1 MLLSMTG
8 FGNASYDS
16 DNVHVS
22 SEIKSVNNR
31 YLKLS
36 VRMPDSVARFEAD
49 IEKLIRSRVA
59 RGSIQ
64 VSLRVR
70 FHGGQSEYRIDSDLL
85 RSYQTQLSAIA
96 TSDGNRP
103 HLGHLLQLPGVV
115 TQTEVPD
122 DLVNSL
128 WPAVEKCL
136 TEALDHFD
144 DFRQREGES
153 MRQDMERQCEV
164 IETEVKQVAR
174 LAPQV
179 VNEYR
184 DKILER
190 VRRLISDA
198 SVTLGENDVIRE
210 VAVFSD
216 RCDINEEITRLRSHT
231 EQFRRM
237 LNGNSSQGRKLEFIG
252 QEMFREINTTGSKA
266 NNVTIALS
274 VVEMKAAIER
284 MREVLQNVEEHAKC
298 LEQEDRSQWFSPGRN
313 GSSCCL
319 VLVAVEKQ
327 HWSGNW

>member
-1 MLLSMTG
+1 MTG

-16 DNVHVS
+16 ESVYVS

-64 VSLRVR
+64 VSMRVR

-85 RSYQTQLSAIA
+85 RSYQTQLSEIVA
-96 TSDGNRP
+96 SDGNRP

-115 TQTEVPD
+115 TQTDLPD

-164 IETEVKQVAR
+164 IETEVRQVAL

-179 VNEYR
+179 VAEYR

-198 SVTLGENDVIRE
+198 AVSIGENDVIRE
-210 VAVFSD
+210 VALFSD

-237 LNGNSSQGRKLEFIG
+237 LNGDSSQGRKLEFIG

-284 MREVLQNVEEHAKC
+284 MREVLQNVE
-298 LEQEDRSQWFSPGRN
+298 
-313 GSSCCL
+313 
-319 VLVAVEKQ
+319 
-327 HWSGNW
+327 

>member
-1 MLLSMTG
+1 MTG
-8 FGNASYDS
+8 FGNASFDS
-16 DNVHVS
+16 DAVHVS

-36 VRMPDSVARFEAD
+36 VRMPDSVARFEAE

-64 VSLRVR
+64 LSIRVR
-70 FHGGQSEYRIDSDLL
+70 FHGGQSEYKIDQDLL
-85 RSYQTQLSAIA
+85 KSYQQQLSEIA
-96 TSDGNRP
+96 TADGNRP
-103 HLGHLLQLPGVV
+103 NLGHLLQLPGVV
-115 TQTEVPD
+115 TQTELPD
-122 DLVNSL
+122 ELVNSL

-136 TEALDHFD
+136 SEALDHFD

-164 IETEVKQVAR
+164 IETEVKKVAE

-179 VNEYR
+179 VTEYR
-184 DKILER
+184 DKIMER
-190 VRRLISDA
+190 VRRLIGDSSI
-198 SVTLGENDVIRE
+198 SVSENDVIRE
-210 VAVFSD
+210 VALFSD

-231 EQFRRM
+231 EQFLRL
-237 LNGNSSQGRKLEFIG
+237 LNGNTSQGRKLEFIG

-284 MREVLQNVEEHAKC
+284 MREVLQNVE
-298 LEQEDRSQWFSPGRN
+298 
-313 GSSCCL
+313 
-319 VLVAVEKQ
+319 
-327 HWSGNW
+327 

>member
-1 MLLSMTG
+1 MTG
-8 FGNASYDS
+8 FGNASFDS
-16 DNVHVS
+16 ESVHVS

-64 VSLRVR
+64 LSLRVR
-70 FHGGQSEYRIDSDLL
+70 FHGGQSGYRIDSDLL
-85 RSYQTQLSAIA
+85 KSYQHQLAEVSEGE
-96 TSDGNRP
+96 GNRP
-103 HLGHLLQLPGVV
+103 NLGHLLQLPGVV
-115 TQTEVPD
+115 TETELPD
-122 DLVNSL
+122 ELVNSL
-128 WPAVEKCL
+128 WPSIEKCL
-136 TEALDHFD
+136 SEALDHFD

-153 MRQDMERQCEV
+153 MRQDLERQCEV
-164 IETEVKQVAR
+164 IETEVRRVAE

-179 VNEYR
+179 VAEYR

-190 VRRLISDA
+190 VRRLMSDTSIS
-198 SVTLGENDVIRE
+198 LGENDVIRE
-210 VAVFSD
+210 VALFSD

-231 EQFRRM
+231 EQFLRL

-284 MREVLQNVEEHAKC
+284 MREVLQNVE
-298 LEQEDRSQWFSPGRN
+298 
-313 GSSCCL
+313 
-319 VLVAVEKQ
+319 
-327 HWSGNW
+327 

>member
-1 MLLSMTG
+1 M
-8 FGNASYDS
+8 
-16 DNVHVS
+16 
-22 SEIKSVNNR
+22 
-31 YLKLS
+31 
-36 VRMPDSVARFEAD
+36 
-49 IEKLIRSRVA
+49 
-59 RGSIQ
+59 
-64 VSLRVR
+64 
-70 FHGGQSEYRIDSDLL
+70 
-85 RSYQTQLSAIA
+85 
-96 TSDGNRP
+96 
-103 HLGHLLQLPGVV
+103 
-115 TQTEVPD
+115 TQTELPD
-122 DLVNSL
+122 DLVHSL

-164 IETEVKQVAR
+164 IETEVKQVAV

-179 VNEYR
+179 VSEYR

-198 SVTLGENDVIRE
+198 SISVAENDVIRE
-210 VAVFSD
+210 VALFSD

-284 MREVLQNVEEHAKC
+284 MREVLQNVE
-298 LEQEDRSQWFSPGRN
+298 
-313 GSSCCL
+313 
-319 VLVAVEKQ
+319 
-327 HWSGNW
+327 

>member
-8 FGNASYDS
+8 FGNATFDA
-16 DNVHVS
+16 DGVHVS

-49 IEKLIRSRVA
+49 IEKLVRSRVA

-64 VSLRVR
+64 LTLRVR
-70 FHGGQSEYRIDSDLL
+70 FHGGQSEYRIDPAVLK
-85 RSYQTQLSAIA
+85 SYQQQLSEVSLKDSVHANLA
-96 TSDGNRP
+96 
-103 HLGHLLQLPGVV
+103 HLLQLPGVV
-115 TQTEVPD
+115 TETELPD

-128 WPAVEKCL
+128 WPMIETCL

-153 MRQDMERQCEV
+153 MRQDLERQCEV
-164 IETEVKQVAR
+164 IETSVSRVAE
-174 LAPQV
+174 LAPRV
-179 VNEYR
+179 VAEYR
-184 DKILER
+184 DKILDR

-198 SVTLGENDVIRE
+198 TISVSENDVIRE
-210 VAVFSD
+210 VALFSD

-231 EQFRRM
+231 EQFLRL
-237 LNGNSSQGRKLEFIG
+237 LNGTTSQGRKLEFIG

-266 NNVTIALS
+266 NNVEIALS

-284 MREVLQNVEEHAKC
+284 MREVLQNVE
-298 LEQEDRSQWFSPGRN
+298 
-313 GSSCCL
+313 
-319 VLVAVEKQ
+319 
-327 HWSGNW
+327 

>member
-1 MLLSMTG
+1 MTG

-16 DNVHVS
+16 ESVHVS

-36 VRMPDSVARFEAD
+36 VRMPDSIARFEAD

-70 FHGGQSEYRIDSDLL
+70 LHGGQSEYRIDSDLL
-85 RSYQTQLSAIA
+85 KSYQSQLAEITA
-96 TSDGNRP
+96 GDGNRP
-103 HLGHLLQLPGVV
+103 NLGHLLQLPGVV
-115 TQTEVPD
+115 TQTELPD

-136 TEALDHFD
+136 TESLDHFD

-164 IETEVKQVAR
+164 IETEVKQVAA

-179 VNEYR
+179 VSEFR

-198 SVTLGENDVIRE
+198 SISVAENDVIRE
-210 VAVFSD
+210 VALFSD
-216 RCDINEEITRLRSHT
+216 RCDINEEITRLKGTR
-231 EQFRRM
+231 EQFRR
-237 LNGNSSQGRKLEFIG
+237 LLTGNSSQGRKLEFIG

-266 NNVTIALS
+266 NVS
-274 VVEMKAAIER
+274 
-284 MREVLQNVEEHAKC
+284 
-298 LEQEDRSQWFSPGRN
+298 RS
-313 GSSCCL
+313 
-319 VLVAVEKQ
+319 
-327 HWSGNW
+327 H

>member
-16 DNVHVS
+16 DGVHVS

-36 VRMPDSVARFEAD
+36 VRMPDSIARFEAD
-49 IEKLIRSRVA
+49 IEKLVRSRVS

-64 VSLRVR
+64 LSLRVR
-70 FHGGQSEYRIDSDLL
+70 LHGGQSEYRIDSDLL
-85 RSYQTQLSAIA
+85 RSYQNQLEEITTGDS
-96 TSDGNRP
+96 SRP
-103 HLGHLLQLPGVV
+103 DLGHLLQLPGVV
-115 TQTEVPD
+115 AETELPEE
-122 DLVNSL
+122 LVNSL

-136 TEALDHFD
+136 SDALDHFD

-153 MRQDMERQCEV
+153 MRQDLQHQCEV
-164 IETEVKQVAR
+164 IETEVKQVSL

-179 VNEYR
+179 VADYR

-190 VRRLISDA
+190 VRRLISDTSI
-198 SVTLGENDVIRE
+198 SVSETDVIRE
-210 VAVFSD
+210 VALFSD

-231 EQFRRM
+231 EQFLRL
-237 LNGNSSQGRKLEFIG
+237 LNGNTSQGRKLEFIG

-274 VVEMKAAIER
+274 VVEMKTAIER
-284 MREVLQNVEEHAKC
+284 MREVLQNVE
-298 LEQEDRSQWFSPGRN
+298 
-313 GSSCCL
+313 
-319 VLVAVEKQ
+319 
-327 HWSGNW
+327 

>member
-16 DNVHVS
+16 EDVHVS

-36 VRMPDSVARFEAD
+36 VRMPDAVARFEAE
-49 IEKLIRSRVA
+49 IEKLIRSRVS

-64 VSLRVR
+64 LSIRVR
-70 FHGGQSEYRIDSDLL
+70 FHGGQSEYRIDQELL
-85 RSYQTQLSAIA
+85 KSYQKQLAEIA
-96 TSDGNRP
+96 VGDGNRP
-103 HLGHLLQLPGVV
+103 NLGHLLQLPGVV
-115 TQTEVPD
+115 TATELPD
-122 DLVNSL
+122 ELVNSL

-136 TEALDHFD
+136 AEALDHFD

-153 MRQDMERQCEV
+153 MRQDLERQCEV
-164 IETEVKQVAR
+164 IESEVKRVAA
-174 LAPQV
+174 LSPQV
-179 VNEYR
+179 VTEYR

-198 SVTLGENDVIRE
+198 SISVAENDVIRE
-210 VAVFSD
+210 VALFSD

-231 EQFRRM
+231 EQFRRL
-237 LNGNSSQGRKLEFIG
+237 LNGDSSQGRKLEFIG

-266 NNVTIALS
+266 NNVTMALS

-284 MREVLQNVEEHAKC
+284 MREVLQNVE
-298 LEQEDRSQWFSPGRN
+298 
-313 GSSCCL
+313 
-319 VLVAVEKQ
+319 
-327 HWSGNW
+327 

>member
-8 FGNASYDS
+8 FGNASFDS
-16 DNVHVS
+16 DGVHVS

-36 VRMPDSVARFEAD
+36 VRMPDSVARFEAE

-64 VSLRVR
+64 LSIRVR
-70 FHGGQSEYRIDSDLL
+70 FQGGQSEYKIDQDLL
-85 RSYQTQLSAIA
+85 MSYQRQLSEIA
-96 TSDGNRP
+96 AADDNRP
-103 HLGHLLQLPGVV
+103 NLGHLLQLPGVV
-115 TQTEVPD
+115 TQTELPD
-122 DLVNSL
+122 ELVNSL

-164 IETEVKQVAR
+164 IETEVRKVVE

-179 VNEYR
+179 VTEYR
-184 DKILER
+184 DKIMER
-190 VRRLISDA
+190 VRRLIGDSSI
-198 SVTLGENDVIRE
+198 SVSENDVIRE
-210 VAVFSD
+210 VALFSD

-231 EQFRRM
+231 EQFLRL
-237 LNGNSSQGRKLEFIG
+237 LNGSTSQGRKLEFIG

-284 MREVLQNVEEHAKC
+284 MREVLQNVE
-298 LEQEDRSQWFSPGRN
+298 
-313 GSSCCL
+313 
-319 VLVAVEKQ
+319 
-327 HWSGNW
+327 

>member
-8 FGNASYDS
+8 FGNASFDT
-16 DNVHVS
+16 DGVHVS

-36 VRMPDSVARFEAD
+36 VRMPDSVSRFEAE

-64 VSLRVR
+64 LSIRVR
-70 FHGGQSEYRIDSDLL
+70 FHGGQSEYKIDQDLL
-85 RSYQTQLSAIA
+85 KSYQQQLSEIA
-96 TSDGNRP
+96 TADGNRP
-103 HLGHLLQLPGVV
+103 NLGHLLQLPGVV
-115 TQTEVPD
+115 TQTELPD
-122 DLVNSL
+122 ELVNSL

-136 TEALDHFD
+136 SEALDHFD

-164 IETEVKQVAR
+164 IETEVKKVAE

-179 VNEYR
+179 VTEYR
-184 DKILER
+184 DKIMER
-190 VRRLISDA
+190 VRRLIGDSSI
-198 SVTLGENDVIRE
+198 SVSENDVIRE
-210 VAVFSD
+210 VALFSD

-231 EQFRRM
+231 EQFLRM
-237 LNGNSSQGRKLEFIG
+237 LNGSTSQGRKLEFIG

-284 MREVLQNVEEHAKC
+284 MREVLQNVE
-298 LEQEDRSQWFSPGRN
+298 
-313 GSSCCL
+313 
-319 VLVAVEKQ
+319 
-327 HWSGNW
+327 

>member
-1 MLLSMTG
+1 MTG
-8 FGNASYDS
+8 FGNASIDS
-16 DNVHVS
+16 ESVHVS

-64 VSLRVR
+64 LSLRVR
-70 FHGGQSEYRIDSDLL
+70 FHGGQSGYRIDSDLL
-85 RSYQTQLSAIA
+85 KSYQHQLAEVSEGE
-96 TSDGNRP
+96 GNRP
-103 HLGHLLQLPGVV
+103 NLGHLLQLPGVV
-115 TQTEVPD
+115 TETELPD
-122 DLVNSL
+122 ELVNSL
-128 WPAVEKCL
+128 WPSIEKCL
-136 TEALDHFD
+136 SEALDHFD

-153 MRQDMERQCEV
+153 MRQDLERQCDV
-164 IETEVKQVAR
+164 IETEVRRVAE

-179 VNEYR
+179 VAEYR

-190 VRRLISDA
+190 VRRLIADTSI
-198 SVTLGENDVIRE
+198 SLGENDVIRE
-210 VAVFSD
+210 VALFSD

-231 EQFRRM
+231 EQFLRM

-284 MREVLQNVEEHAKC
+284 MREVLQNVE
-298 LEQEDRSQWFSPGRN
+298 
-313 GSSCCL
+313 
-319 VLVAVEKQ
+319 
-327 HWSGNW
+327 

>member
-1 MLLSMTG
+1 MTG
-8 FGNASYDS
+8 FGNAAFDS
-16 DNVHVS
+16 ERVHVS

-64 VSLRVR
+64 LSVRVR
-70 FHGGQSEYRIDSDLL
+70 FHGGQSEYRIDQDLL
-85 RSYQTQLSAIA
+85 RSYQQQLSEIA
-96 TSDGNRP
+96 SSDGNRP
-103 HLGHLLQLPGVV
+103 NLGHLLQLPGVV
-115 TQTEVPD
+115 TQTELPD

-128 WPAVEKCL
+128 WSPVEKCL

-153 MRQDMERQCEV
+153 MRQDMQRQCEV
-164 IETEVKQVAR
+164 IETEVKKIAV

-179 VNEYR
+179 VTEYR
-184 DKILER
+184 DKIVER
-190 VRRLISDA
+190 TRRLIADA
-198 SVTLGENDVIRE
+198 SISVNDNDVIRE
-210 VAVFSD
+210 VALFSD

-231 EQFRRM
+231 EQFLRL

-284 MREVLQNVEEHAKC
+284 MREVLQNVE
-298 LEQEDRSQWFSPGRN
+298 
-313 GSSCCL
+313 
-319 VLVAVEKQ
+319 
-327 HWSGNW
+327 

>member
-1 MLLSMTG
+1 VLLSMTG
-8 FGNASYDS
+8 FGNASFDS
-16 DNVHVS
+16 DGVHVS

-36 VRMPDSVARFEAD
+36 VRMPDSVARFEAE

-64 VSLRVR
+64 LSIRVR
-70 FHGGQSEYRIDSDLL
+70 FHGGQSEYKIDQELL
-85 RSYQTQLSAIA
+85 KSYQRQLAEIA
-96 TSDGNRP
+96 AGDGNRP
-103 HLGHLLQLPGVV
+103 NLGHLLQLPGVV
-115 TQTEVPD
+115 TQTELPD

-136 TEALDHFD
+136 SEALDHFD

-153 MRQDMERQCEV
+153 MRLDMERQCQV
-164 IETEVKQVAR
+164 IETEVKKVAE

-179 VNEYR
+179 VLEYR

-190 VRRLISDA
+190 VRRLIGDSSI
-198 SVTLGENDVIRE
+198 SVNENDVIRE
-210 VAVFSD
+210 VALFSD

-231 EQFRRM
+231 EQFLRL
-237 LNGNSSQGRKLEFIG
+237 LNGITSQGRKLEFIG

-284 MREVLQNVEEHAKC
+284 MREVLQNVE
-298 LEQEDRSQWFSPGRN
+298 
-313 GSSCCL
+313 
-319 VLVAVEKQ
+319 
-327 HWSGNW
+327 

>member
-8 FGNASYDS
+8 FGNATFDA
-16 DNVHVS
+16 DGVHVS

-64 VSLRVR
+64 LTLRVR
-70 FHGGQSEYRIDSDLL
+70 FHGGQSEYRIDPAVLK
-85 RSYQTQLSAIA
+85 SYQQQLSEVSQKGSEHPNLA
-96 TSDGNRP
+96 
-103 HLGHLLQLPGVV
+103 HLLQLPGVV
-115 TQTEVPD
+115 TETELPD

-128 WPAVEKCL
+128 WPMIETCL

-153 MRQDMERQCEV
+153 MRQDLERQCEV
-164 IETEVKQVAR
+164 IETSVSRVAE
-174 LAPQV
+174 LAPRV
-179 VNEYR
+179 VAEYR

-198 SVTLGENDVIRE
+198 TISVSENDVIRE
-210 VAVFSD
+210 VALFSD

-231 EQFRRM
+231 EQFLRL
-237 LNGNSSQGRKLEFIG
+237 LNGTTSQGRKLEFIG

-266 NNVTIALS
+266 NNVEIALS

-284 MREVLQNVEEHAKC
+284 MREVLQNVE
-298 LEQEDRSQWFSPGRN
+298 
-313 GSSCCL
+313 
-319 VLVAVEKQ
+319 
-327 HWSGNW
+327 

>member
-8 FGNASYDS
+8 FGNASFDS
-16 DNVHVS
+16 DGVHVS

-36 VRMPDSVARFEAD
+36 VRMPDSVARFEAE

-64 VSLRVR
+64 LSIRVR
-70 FHGGQSEYRIDSDLL
+70 FHGGQSEYKIDQELL
-85 RSYQTQLSAIA
+85 KSYQRQLAEIA
-96 TSDGNRP
+96 AGDGNRP
-103 HLGHLLQLPGVV
+103 NLGHLLQLPGVV
-115 TQTEVPD
+115 TQTELPD

-136 TEALDHFD
+136 SEALDHFD

-153 MRQDMERQCEV
+153 MRLDMERQCQV
-164 IETEVKQVAR
+164 IETEVKKVAE

-179 VNEYR
+179 VLEYR

-190 VRRLISDA
+190 VRRLIGDSSI
-198 SVTLGENDVIRE
+198 SVNENDVIRE
-210 VAVFSD
+210 VALFSD

-231 EQFRRM
+231 EQFLRL
-237 LNGNSSQGRKLEFIG
+237 LNGITSQGRKLEFIG

-284 MREVLQNVEEHAKC
+284 MREVLQNVE
-298 LEQEDRSQWFSPGRN
+298 
-313 GSSCCL
+313 
-319 VLVAVEKQ
+319 
-327 HWSGNW
+327 